1 MNMGIKITGIDTPFG
16 GVSWEFTETA
26 KSGIQDLFF
35 FLEAKRILVSPID
48 MEIKSWC
55 EQSAIEIRNKL
66 TELLSRHDFNVETVE
81 AIRCMVSACNTFLDD
96 MSRVDEQGII
106 YKNGNGDW
114 ENDTFSIGMK
124 KYRNFFREKINWLSE
139 KYGLVFIKEIP
150 EEY

>member
-1 MNMGIKITGIDTPFG
+1 MGIKITGIDTPFG

-35 FLEAKRILVSPID
+35 FLEAKRILVNPAD

-66 TELLSRHDFNVETVE
+66 TELLSQHGFNTETTDTM
-81 AIRCMVSACNTFLDD
+81 RYMVNACNTFLDD
-96 MSRVDEQGII
+96 MNRVNVQGII

-114 ENDTFSIGMK
+114 ENATFSIAMK
-124 KYRNFFREKINWLSE
+124 KYRSAFREKITWLSE
-139 KYGLVFIKEIP
+139 KYNIEFVKEIP